1 MNEDNKRAA
10 IARQTAE
17 LVTAYCENLEIRPT
31 DLPALI
37 AYVGAVLSRE
47 LAAPA
52 GHGDVKHL
60 RLEQPICEIIRLE
73 QFRAARAEVVVAAR
87 SNSNASGQFIGV
99 VWDSGVEV

>member
-1 MNEDNKRAA
+1 MNEENKRAA

-47 LAAPA
+47 SASAS
-52 GHGDVKHL
+52 HDITERL
-60 RLEQPICEIIRLE
+60 RLEITQPICEIIRLE
-73 QFRAARAEVVVAAR
+73 QFRAARIEAR
-87 SNSNASGQFIGV
+87 LPDRSSSTASGQLTGRV
-99 VWDSGVEV
+99 